1 MTTDLPVLHCGNC
14 EELKLGFHATALG
27 LSLVMGLY
35 NAAAW
40 LSRREPHLAINAAL
54 YAALTAWEQQHVAH
68 HLVELRRPRLRAAP
82 SSDTAGG
89 AGDDSRSCA
98 PGEDLAA

>member
-1 MTTDLPVLHCGNC
+1 MTTDLRVLHCGNC
-14 EELKLGFHATALG
+14 EALKLGFHATALG

-40 LSRREPHLAINAAL
+40 LSRREAHLAFNAAL

-68 HLVELRRPRLRAAP
+68 HLEELRRPGTPPFAVDEP
-82 SSDTAGG
+82 ET
-89 AGDDSRSCA
+89 
-98 PGEDLAA
+98 PPLAA